1 MHTIPARFRWLA
13 AAILASIS
21 VSVAAQ
27 ETPYPS
33 KPIRIVVPFQAGG
46 AIDIMARQ
54 IGQHLAERYGQ
65 SVVVDN
71 RAGAGGTMGADTVAK
86 AAPDGYTLLFT
97 AQGPLVLN
105 PFLMKKLPYDA
116 ATAFAP
122 ISVVAQAP
130 NVVAINPALP
140 PRTLAE
146 FVAYGK
152 AHPDK
157 MTFATQGLGTTGHI
171 GGVLIGNATGLA
183 LTHVPYKGFPGMFTD
198 VVSGRVGMMITDTFN
213 VVPRVRSG
221 ELVAI
226 AVSADKRSSVL
237 PEVQTFAE
245 GGYPGVVA
253 GPWFSLVAPA
263 GTPMAIRERLA
274 GDIAQIL
281 KLPAV
286 VSQLNNLGADP
297 IGSSPREFEAFYK
310 SEYKRWGDI
319 IRAAGITTGD

>member
-1 MHTIPARFRWLA
+1 MAFAQDAAR
-13 AAILASIS
+13 
-21 VSVAAQ
+21 
-27 ETPYPS
+27 YPS

-46 AIDIMARQ
+46 AVDIMARQ
-54 IGQHLAERYGQ
+54 IGQHLAEKLGQ
-65 SVVVDN
+65 SVVIDN
-71 RAGAGGTMGADTVAK
+71 RAGAGGTMGADAVAK

-97 AQGPLVLN
+97 AQGPLVMN
-105 PFLMKKLPYDA
+105 PFLMKQLPYDA

-146 FVAYGK
+146 FIAYGK

-171 GGVLIGNATGLA
+171 TGVLIGRATGLA

-213 VVPRVRSG
+213 IVPRVRSH

-226 AVSADKRSSVL
+226 AVSSDRRSSVL
-237 PEVQTFAE
+237 PDVPTFAE
-245 GGYPGVVA
+245 GGYPDVVA
-253 GPWFSLVAPA
+253 GPWFSLLAPA
-263 GTPMAIRERLA
+263 GTPMALREQLA
-274 GDIAQIL
+274 ADIAQIL

-286 VSQLNNLGADP
+286 VGQLRDLGADP
-297 IGSSPREFEAFYK
+297 MGSSPREFDAFYK

-319 IRAAGITTGD
+319 IRAAGITIGD